1 MPVQYSIGIDMHQR
15 YSFCSVKDPTTG
27 QRTRVRVPHTPGAVE
42 AFLAPYRGQ
51 AAAVEATRN
60 WYWMVNALEA
70 AGLEPHLADPT
81 ATKPFLGRQK
91 TDRIDADGIAD
102 LLAEGRLP
110 ESWIAPRAIRDGREL
125 LRGRMTLVAL
135 RTGLKNR
142 LHSLVERYTP
152 TPVIAD
158 CFGRQGRVWLAQL
171 TLPPHAQFV
180 LQRQLTLLD
189 QVGPLIDEYEARIR
203 AVVACTPEA
212 QLLDTLPGV
221 GPLLAMVVAYEV
233 GEWRRFPSH
242 EHFCSYSGLAPTIHA
257 SGGHTR
263 FGPTPKASNR
273 YLRWAFV
280 EAANVSASHPSTK
293 PAYQVFA
300 AVRQRRGYGKAI
312 VALARHLAVAAYHM
326 LRKGEAYRED
336 RLQAVCV
343 RNR

>member
-1 MPVQYSIGIDMHQR
+1 MPAQYSIGIDMHQR
-15 YSFCSVKDPTTG
+15 YSFCSVKETTTG

-70 AGLEPHLADPT
+70 AGLQPHLADPA

-142 LHSLVERYTP
+142 IHSLVERYTP
-152 TPVIAD
+152 APVLAD
-158 CFGRQGRVWLAQL
+158 LFGMRGRTWLAQL
-171 TLPPHAQFV
+171 GLPSHAAFA

-189 QVGPLIDEYEARIR
+189 HLAPLLEEFETRIR
-203 AVVACTPEA
+203 TVVACTPEA
-212 QLLDTLPGV
+212 QRLDTLPGV
-221 GPLLAMVVAYEV
+221 GGLLAMVLAYEI
-233 GEWRRFPSH
+233 GDWSRFPSH
-242 EHFCSYSGLAPTIHA
+242 EHLCSYSGLAPTIQA

-263 FGPTPKASNR
+263 YGPTPKASNR

-280 EAANVSASHPSTK
+280 EAANVIASHPSTN
-293 PAYQVFA
+293 PPYQLFA
-300 AVRQRRGYGKAI
+300 QVRQRRGYGKAI

-326 LRKGEAYRED
+326 LRKGEAYRDEG
-336 RLQAVCV
+336 RQTVLV